1 MVEAPL
7 WRTVAAAGLSTLLA
21 SLPVFLLGGLAVL
34 VREDLGFSE
43 AQLGLAASTFFSVA
57 ALTAVGAGRIAARTG
72 AWTATVLAAAISA
85 LALIGMATAQAYAA
99 LLLALALGGVANSLA
114 QIGTNGTLARVV
126 PRHRQGLAFGVKQA
140 AIPAATLLA
149 GFALPVVGLTFG
161 WRASFGAAATLA
173 VVYVLFAPRP
183 VERADAAGTPGN
195 RAGDAPVR
203 ALVVVAV
210 AAALAAAAVN
220 GLAAFLVESAVTAGF
235 SASGAGV
242 LLGCGS
248 ALGVAARVLVGW
260 VADRRAGGHLKIV
273 GVMMATGA
281 AGMALLATGTPTAFY
296 AGTALV
302 FALGWSWPGLMTFAV
317 VRLNPGAPAV
327 ATSYTQT
334 GVFAG
339 GATGPLVFGLLVSGG
354 SYRLAWSAAALA
366 MLAASGLM
374 LTGRQM
380 LEGQRGGPVRTAPRR
395 AGTPIPAPPAARA
408 PRSNRRCR

>member
-1 MVEAPL
+1 
-7 WRTVAAAGLSTLLA
+7 LSTVLA

-34 VREDLGFSE
+34 VRDELVFSE
-43 AQLGLAASTFFSVA
+43 VQLGLAASTFFSVA
-57 ALTAVGAGRIAARTG
+57 ALTAVAAGRIAARTG
-72 AWTATVLAAAISA
+72 AWAATVLAAVLSASA
-85 LALIGMATAQAYAA
+85 LVGMAAAPSYAL

-114 QIGTNGTLARVV
+114 QIGTNGTLAEVV
-126 PRHRQGLAFGVKQA
+126 PTHRQGLAFGVKQA

-149 GFALPVVGLTFG
+149 GFSLPVVGLTLG
-161 WRASFGAAATLA
+161 WRASFAGAAALA
-173 VVYVLFAPRP
+173 VVYVLVAPRP
-183 VERADAAGTPGN
+183 ATRTGGAAKTDR
-195 RAGDAPVR
+195 RAGDAAVR
-203 ALVVVAV
+203 ALVVVAA

-235 SASGAGV
+235 TPSGAGV

-260 VADRRAGGHLKIV
+260 LADRRAGGHLRIV
-273 GVMMATGA
+273 TAMMAAGA
-281 AGMALLATGTPTAFY
+281 VGMALFATGTPAAFY

-317 VRLNPGAPAV
+317 VRLNPSAPAV

-339 GATGPLVFGLLVSGG
+339 GATGPLVFGLLVSAG

-366 MLAASGLM
+366 MVAASALM
-374 LTGRQM
+374 FAGRRM
-380 LEGQRGGPVRTAPRR
+380 LMTDRARRVAAP
-395 AGTPIPAPPAARA
+395 G
-408 PRSNRRCR
+408 